1 MITFPKPGRIAS
13 VFSLIFLVLGGCA
26 VLAAVAA
33 PYIGLG
39 LKEEFFLYRLAG
51 LSRSDLFHIGIVSG
65 LAGLALAL
73 PNLMRGINSWPWMA
87 DKSGRLK
94 A

>member
-1 MITFPKPGRIAS
+1 MTAFLNPARILQLFS
-13 VFSLIFLVLGGCA
+13 IVLLVFGGCA

-73 PNLMRGINSWPWMA
+73 PNLMRWI
-87 DKSGRLK
+87 KH
-94 A
+94 

>member
-1 MITFPKPGRIAS
+1 MTQGLTVFQKLGRFVP
-13 VFSLIFLVLGGCA
+13 VFALILLVLGGYA
-26 VLAAVAA
+26 ILAAVAA

-51 LSRSDLFHIGIVSG
+51 WSRTDLFHIGIVSG

-73 PNLMRGINSWPWMA
+73 PNLMRWI
-87 DKSGRLK
+87 KH
-94 A
+94 